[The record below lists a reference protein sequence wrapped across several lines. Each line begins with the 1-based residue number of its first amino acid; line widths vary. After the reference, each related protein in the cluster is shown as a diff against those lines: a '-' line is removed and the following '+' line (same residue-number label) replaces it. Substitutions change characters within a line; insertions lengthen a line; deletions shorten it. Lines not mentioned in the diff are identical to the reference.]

1 MDRRSLYLWNMFV
14 MDKKRFDAYC
24 TWLFDILFLLEPSVN
39 LKDYSSYEARVFGFL
54 AERLWNVWLEKQ
66 QLQKVEV
73 PVVFLERIDW
83 PRKIRDFLER
93 KLIGKKS

>member
-1 MDRRSLYLWNMFV
+1 MEQIISQKYPAYKAAFETVMDRRSLYLWNMFV

-54 AERLWNVWLEKQ
+54 AER
-66 QLQKVEV
+66 
-73 PVVFLERIDW
+73 F
-83 PRKIRDFLER
+83 F
-93 KLIGKKS
+93 GKKVNWEKIVKRDH